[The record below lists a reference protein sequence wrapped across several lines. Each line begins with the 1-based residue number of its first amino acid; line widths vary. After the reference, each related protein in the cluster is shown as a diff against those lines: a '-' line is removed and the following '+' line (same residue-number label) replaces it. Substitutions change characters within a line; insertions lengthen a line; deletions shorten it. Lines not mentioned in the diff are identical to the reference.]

1 MVPHERNWREFAPEQ
16 PHPDIPY
23 QCASVPFAA
32 RGHHWQG
39 PGCENGKRVYPIRGW
54 WLRLYRRRG
63 SVATHKNCRVH
74 LSYSWLSLVDLTHPS
89 PDYTDL
95 RALLTTQPSKVPSY
109 LESPE

>member
-39 PGCENGKRVYPIRGW
+39 PSCENGKTPLFRAALGLLAACSTWRNLRFQVYHL
-54 WLRLYRRRG
+54 WL
-63 SVATHKNCRVH
+63 
-74 LSYSWLSLVDLTHPS
+74 
-89 PDYTDL
+89 
-95 RALLTTQPSKVPSY
+95 
-109 LESPE
+109 